1 MAAAGRRER
10 PEVRR
15 PADDAEPPKPKLT
28 GRAAML
34 FLVLALLVVSF
45 AWPVREFVRQQ
56 TQLDQLR
63 TQAAQTQARVDAL
76 EALKKR
82 WADPAYVEA
91 QARDRLHFV
100 LPGETGYVVLGTP
113 QPTQSDAP
121 TQGAPPPKAWFSNL
135 WDTVKAADAPPSK
148 P

>member
-1 MAAAGRRER
+1 
-10 PEVRR
+10 
-15 PADDAEPPKPKLT
+15 
-28 GRAAML
+28 ML
-34 FLVLALLVVSF
+34 FLVLALLVVAF
-45 AWPVREFVRQQ
+45 AWPVREFMRQQ
-56 TQLDQLR
+56 AQLDQLR
-63 TQAAQTQARVDAL
+63 AQAASTQARVDAL

-100 LPGETGYVVLGTP
+100 LPGETGFVVLGTP
-113 QPTQSDAP
+113 QPTQNDAP

-135 WDTVKAADAPPSK
+135 WDSVKAADAPPSK